1 MLECICSHRRMTGP
15 AQTAAHAP
23 SVQLDATRIR
33 TRRFRQLCP
42 LRVSGYL
49 LAALA
54 LATPAAARQAPR
66 ELTPHQ
72 RAIAAGY
79 KALALCEGQFGGG
92 RTPEQVAAT
101 ELKGIYPEYEAL
113 AAELPA
119 ASDRHDR
126 SVSVPFADGMP
137 PRLAYWVPRFG
148 CSLAPIGGKRMLPPL
163 MHPNPSMPIPADPR
177 PWPMGDAG
185 IAPKPSKALD
195 GAVATA
201 FDPAVSKGR
210 TTGVVILRDGKVVAE
225 RYADGFGPLVPNR
238 TWSVAKSIAGTL
250 VGIAVADGK
259 LDPAKSAAIPEWRTP
274 GDPRAAITLDQLLRM
289 ASGLGSDTAGNR
301 TDAIY
306 FGGTSVTEQ
315 AVDWPLV
322 APPGSTFRYANNDTL
337 LAVRA
342 LRSALADD
350 NAYTGYP
357 TERLLHPL
365 GMYHTTTGVDWQLN
379 FVLSSQVWSTARD
392 LARLGELWR
401 NDGMWQGKRILPEG
415 WLKYMTTPS
424 GPQPRGDGPGYGA
437 TLWLFGPK
445 QGLPEGTYAA
455 QGNRGQYIFVVPS
468 ANLVVVRRGEDE
480 AGNAFAP
487 APFVAE
493 VLKAVR

>member
-1 MLECICSHRRMTGP
+1 MMASFRTGP
-15 AQTAAHAP
+15 RA
-23 SVQLDATRIR
+23 LDMLRVK
-33 TRRFRQLCP
+33 TRRFRQLCQV
-42 LRVSGYL
+42 RVSGYL

-54 LATPAAARQAPR
+54 LTAPAAAQQPSK

-79 KALALCEGQFGGG
+79 KALTLCEGQFGGG

-119 ASDRHDR
+119 TSSQPDR
-126 SVSVPFADGMP
+126 SVSVSFVPDMP
-137 PRLAYWVPRFG
+137 PRIAYHMPRFG
-148 CSLAPIGGKRMLPPL
+148 CALAPIGGKRLTPPAL
-163 MHPNPSMPIPADPR
+163 HPYPSIPVPADPR
-177 PWPMGDAG
+177 PWPVGDGG
-185 IAPKPSKALD
+185 IAPNPSAALS
-195 GAVATA
+195 GAVAAA

-210 TTGVVILRDGKVVAE
+210 TTGVVVLRDGKVIAE
-225 RYADGFGPLVPNR
+225 RYAGGFGPLVPNR

-250 VGIAVADGK
+250 IGIAVADGK
-259 LDPAKSAAIPEWRTP
+259 LDPAKPAPIPEWRTP

-306 FGGTSVTEQ
+306 FGGTAVTEQ
-315 AVDWPLV
+315 TVDWPLV
-322 APPGSTFRYANNDTL
+322 APPGSVFRYANNDTL

-342 LRSALADD
+342 LRSVSGDD
-350 NAYTGYP
+350 NAYLNLPGD
-357 TERLLHPL
+357 RLFRPL
-365 GMYHTTTGVDWQLN
+365 GMDHTTTGVDWQMN

-401 NDGMWQGKRILPEG
+401 NDGVWQGKRILPEG
-415 WLKYMTTPS
+415 WMKYMTTPS
-424 GPQPRGDGPGYGA
+424 GPQPATGPGYGA

-445 QGLPEGTYAA
+445 QGLPEGSYAA
-455 QGNRGQYIFVVPS
+455 QGNRGQYVFVIPS
-468 ANLVVVRRGEDE
+468 ARLVIVRRGEDP
-480 AGNAFAP
+480 AGNGFEAP
-487 APFVAE
+487 RFVAD
-493 VLKAVR
+493 VLKALE

>member
-1 MLECICSHRRMTGP
+1 MTGP
-15 AQTAAHAP
+15 ALTRSHGSAP
-23 SVQLDATRIR
+23 LPRTPRT
-33 TRRFRQLCP
+33 TRRLRRLCESS
-42 LRVSGYL
+42 LSACL
-49 LAALA
+49 LAAVLLA
-54 LATPAAARQAPR
+54 GPAAAQQQPR

-79 KALALCEGQFGGG
+79 KALMLCEGQFGGG
-92 RTPEQVAAT
+92 RTPEQVATT

-119 ASDRHDR
+119 ASDRQDR

-148 CSLAPIGGKRMLPPL
+148 CSLAPIGGRRVLPPL
-163 MHPNPSMPIPADPR
+163 LHPNPSIPFPADPR
-177 PWPMGDAG
+177 PWPAGDGG
-185 IAPKPSKALD
+185 IAPKPPAALMS
-195 GAVATA
+195 AVAAA
-201 FDPAVSKGR
+201 FAPAATKGR
-210 TTGVVILRDGKVVAE
+210 TTGVVVLRDGKVIAE

-259 LDPAKSAAIPEWRTP
+259 LDPMKPAPVPEWRGF

-306 FGGTSVTEQ
+306 FGGTTVTEQ

-322 APPGSTFRYANNDTL
+322 AAPGSTFRYANNDTL

-342 LRSALADD
+342 LRSALGNDD
-350 NAYTGYP
+350 AYLDLP
-357 TERLLHPL
+357 RSRLFGPL
-365 GMYHTTTGVDWQLN
+365 GMDHTTTGVDWQMN

-401 NDGMWQGKRILPEG
+401 NDGVWQGKRLLPEG
-415 WLKYMTTPS
+415 WVKYMTTPG
-424 GPQPRGDGPGYGA
+424 GPQPKGDGPGYGA

-445 QGLPEGTYAA
+445 QGLPEGSYAA
-455 QGNRGQYIFVVPS
+455 QGNRGQYIFVIPS
-468 ANLVVVRRGEDE
+468 AKLVVVRRGEDP
-480 AGNAFAP
+480 AGNAFDAP
-487 APFVAE
+487 GFVAE
-493 VLKAVR
+493 VLKALR

>member
-1 MLECICSHRRMTGP
+1 MIGS
-15 AQTAAHAP
+15 AP
-23 SVQLDATRIR
+23 TFSRGSARLLDTPRI
-33 TRRFRQLCP
+33 TRRLSQVCKSIL
-42 LRVSGYL
+42 STSL
-49 LAALA
+49 LAALL
-54 LATPAAARQAPR
+54 LASPATAQQPPR
-66 ELTPHQ
+66 GLTPHQ

-79 KALALCEGQFGGG
+79 KALMLCEGQFGGG
-92 RTPEQVAAT
+92 RTPEQVAAL
-101 ELKGIYPEYEAL
+101 ELRGIYPEYEAL

-119 ASDRHDR
+119 TSDRQDR
-126 SVSVPFADGMP
+126 SVAVPFAPDMP

-148 CSLAPIGGKRMLPPL
+148 CSLAPIGGKRVLPPL
-163 MHPNPSMPIPADPR
+163 LHPNPSIPVPADPR
-177 PWPMGDAG
+177 SWPIGDAG
-185 IAPKPSKALD
+185 IAPKPPAAL
-195 GAVATA
+195 ANVVAAA
-201 FDPAVSKGR
+201 FDPTTSKGR
-210 TTGVVILRDGKVVAE
+210 TTGVVILRDGKLIAE
-225 RYADGFGPLVPNR
+225 RYAEGFGPLVPNR

-259 LDPAKSAAIPEWRTP
+259 LDPMKPAPVPEWRSF

-289 ASGLGSDTAGNR
+289 ASGLGSDTAGSR

-322 APPGSTFRYANNDTL
+322 TPPGSTFRYANNDTL

-357 TERLLHPL
+357 TDRLFRPL
-365 GMYHTTTGVDWQLN
+365 GMDHTTTGIDWQGN

-401 NDGMWQGKRILPEG
+401 GDGMWQGKRILPEG
-415 WLKYMTTPS
+415 WVRYMTTPS
-424 GPQPRGDGPGYGA
+424 GPQPAGDGPGYGA

-445 QGLPEGTYAA
+445 QGLPEGSYAA
-455 QGNRGQYIFVVPS
+455 QGNRGQYIFVIPS
-468 ANLVVVRRGEDE
+468 ARLVVVRRGEDP
-480 AGNAFAP
+480 AGNAFEAP
-487 APFVAE
+487 RFVAD
-493 VLKAVR
+493 VLRALE

>member
-1 MLECICSHRRMTGP
+1 M
-15 AQTAAHAP
+15 
-23 SVQLDATRIR
+23 
-33 TRRFRQLCP
+33 
-42 LRVSGYL
+42 SGYL
-49 LAALA
+49 LAAFTLVA
-54 LATPAAARQAPR
+54 PAVAQQPPR
-66 ELTPHQ
+66 DLTPHQ

-92 RTPEQVAAT
+92 RTPEQIAAT

-119 ASDRHDR
+119 TSDRQDR

-148 CSLAPIGGKRMLPPL
+148 CSLAPIGGKRVLPPL
-163 MHPNPSMPIPADPR
+163 LHPNPSIPFPADPR
-177 PWPMGDAG
+177 PWPIGDSG
-185 IAPKPSKALD
+185 IAPKPPAALES
-195 GAVATA
+195 AVAAA
-201 FDPAVSKGR
+201 FDPAASKGR
-210 TTGVVILRDGKVVAE
+210 TTGVVVLRDGKVIAE

-250 VGIAVADGK
+250 IGIAVADGK
-259 LDPAKSAAIPEWRTP
+259 LDPAKPAPVPEWRTP

-306 FGGTSVTEQ
+306 FGGTAVTEQ
-315 AVDWPLV
+315 TVDWPIV

-350 NAYTGYP
+350 NAYTGLP
-357 TERLLHPL
+357 GNRLFGPL
-365 GMYHTTTGVDWQLN
+365 GMDHTTTGIDWQQN

-401 NDGMWQGKRILPEG
+401 NDGVWQGKRILPEG
-415 WLKYMTTPS
+415 WVRYMTTPS
-424 GPQPRGDGPGYGA
+424 GPQPKGDGPGYGA
-437 TLWLFGPK
+437 TMWLFGLK
-445 QGLPEGTYAA
+445 QGLPDGSYAA
-455 QGNRGQYIFVVPS
+455 QGNRGQYIFVIPS
-468 ANLVVVRRGEDE
+468 ARLVVVRRGEDP
-480 AGNAFAP
+480 AGNAFEAP
-487 APFVAE
+487 RFVAE
-493 VLKAVR
+493 VLKALE

>member
-1 MLECICSHRRMTGP
+1 MLEFICSHRRMIGS
-15 AQTAAHAP
+15 AQTAAQAP
-23 SVQLDATRIR
+23 SIQLDTPRVKL
-33 TRRFRQLCP
+33 RRFRQSRQF
-42 LRVSGYL
+42 RVSQYL
-49 LAALA
+49 LAILA
-54 LATPAAARQAPR
+54 LAAPAAAQQPPR

-79 KALALCEGQFGGG
+79 KALALCEGQFSGG

-119 ASDRHDR
+119 SSDRQDR
-126 SVSVPFADGMP
+126 SITVSFAPNMP

-148 CSLAPIGGKRMLPPL
+148 CSLAPIGGKRILPPL
-163 MHPNPSMPIPADPR
+163 LHPHPSMPVPADPR
-177 PWPMGDAG
+177 PWPVGDG
-185 IAPKPSKALD
+185 GVAPKPSMALTST
-195 GAVATA
+195 VAAA

-210 TTGVVILRDGKVVAE
+210 TTGVVVLHDGKVIAE

-250 VGIAVADGK
+250 IGIAVADAK
-259 LDPAKSAAIPEWRTP
+259 LDPAKPAPIPEWRTL

-315 AVDWPLV
+315 TVDWPLV
-322 APPGSTFRYANNDTL
+322 AAPGSTFRYANNDTL

-342 LRSALADD
+342 LRSALGNDD
-350 NAYTGYP
+350 AYLDLP
-357 TERLLHPL
+357 RSRLFAPL
-365 GMYHTTTGVDWQLN
+365 GMDHTTTGVDWQMN
-379 FVLSSQVWSTARD
+379 FILSSQVWSTARD

-401 NDGMWQGKRILPEG
+401 NDGVWQGKRILPEG
-415 WLKYMTTPS
+415 WVKYMTTPS
-424 GPQPRGDGPGYGA
+424 GPQPAAGPRYGA
-437 TLWLFGPK
+437 TLWLFGPN
-445 QGLPEGTYAA
+445 QGLPEGSYAA
-455 QGNRGQYIFVVPS
+455 QGNRGQYIFVIPS
-468 ANLVVVRRGEDE
+468 ARLVVVRRGEDPV
-480 AGNAFAP
+480 GNVFDAP
-487 APFVAE
+487 RFVAD
-493 VLKAVR
+493 VLKALE

>member
-1 MLECICSHRRMTGP
+1 ML
-15 AQTAAHAP
+15 AP
-23 SVQLDATRIR
+23 S
-33 TRRFRQLCP
+33 
-42 LRVSGYL
+42 
-49 LAALA
+49 
-54 LATPAAARQAPR
+54 AAAQQPAPR
-66 ELTPHQ
+66 EPTPHQ

-79 KALALCEGQFGGG
+79 KALTLCEGQFGGG
-92 RTPEQVAAT
+92 RTPEQVAAL
-101 ELKGIYPEYEAL
+101 ELTGIYPEYEAL

-119 ASDRHDR
+119 TSDRQDR
-126 SVSVPFADGMP
+126 NVSVPFAPNMP

-148 CSLAPIGGKRMLPPL
+148 CSLAPIGGKRILPPL
-163 MHPNPSMPIPADPR
+163 LHPNPAMPVPADPR
-177 PWPMGDAG
+177 PWPMGDGG
-185 IAPKPSKALD
+185 IAPKPSAALTA
-195 GAVATA
+195 AVAGA

-210 TTGVVILRDGKVVAE
+210 TTGVVVLRDGKLIAE

-259 LDPAKSAAIPEWRTP
+259 LDPMKPAPVPEWRGF

-315 AVDWPLV
+315 AVTWPLV

-337 LAVRA
+337 LAIRA

-357 TERLLHPL
+357 MDRLFRPL
-365 GMYHTTTGVDWQLN
+365 GMWHTTTGIDWQGN

-392 LARLGELWR
+392 FARLGELWR
-401 NDGMWQGKRILPEG
+401 NDGVWQGKRILREG
-415 WLKYMTTPS
+415 WMKYMTTPS
-424 GPQPRGDGPGYGA
+424 GPQPATGPGYGA
-437 TLWLFGPK
+437 TLWLHGPK
-445 QGLPEGTYAA
+445 QGLPEGSFAA
-455 QGNRGQYIFVVPS
+455 QGNRGQFIFVIPS
-468 ANLVVVRRGEDE
+468 ARLVVVRRGEDQ
-480 AGNAFAP
+480 AGNAFDAP
-487 APFVAE
+487 RFVAE
-493 VLKAVR
+493 VLKAVQ